1 MRILFIGD
9 VYMEQGR
16 KALERYYQQVKDQ
29 YKPQFVILNG
39 ENIANGNGVTE
50 EIYKYLMTLGVN
62 VITLGNHAFSRKDA
76 ASVLEYPNIIRPAN
90 YGKGA
95 KGKEY
100 ITLNFNGKT
109 ITVINLLGRVFMGDQ
124 IDNPFAKMDEIL
136 SQIQSDYIVVDFH
149 AEATSEK
156 TAMALYLDGRV
167 DAMVGTHT
175 HVPTAD
181 AQILPNGLL
190 YITDVGMTGVR
201 FGVIGGSKEQ
211 AIRKFLTGVP
221 ERTVPETNGPLQ
233 FNAVMLDLAN
243 KKIEKITIFES

>member
-1 MRILFIGD
+1 M
-9 VYMEQGR
+9 
-16 KALERYYQQVKDQ
+16 
-29 YKPQFVILNG
+29 
-39 ENIANGNGVTE
+39 
-50 EIYKYLMTLGVN
+50 
-62 VITLGNHAFSRKDA
+62 
-76 ASVLEYPNIIRPAN
+76 LEYPNIIRPAN

-136 SQIQSDYIVVDFH
+136 NQIQSDYIVVDFH

-221 ERTVPETNGPLQ
+221 ERTIPETNGPLQ